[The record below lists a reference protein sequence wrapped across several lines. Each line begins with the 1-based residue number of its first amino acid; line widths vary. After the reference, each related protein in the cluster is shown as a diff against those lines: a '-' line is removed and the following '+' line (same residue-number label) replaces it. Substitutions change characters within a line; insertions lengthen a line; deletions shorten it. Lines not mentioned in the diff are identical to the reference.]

1 MKTRDSLNQPWQ
13 FPRRLFKV
21 FLAFFVVLFIQFTYL
36 SLFPTIYGINMDQFA
51 KQRNTVE
58 KKLYAAR
65 GNIYDRDNNVL
76 ALNVTSYTVIAYLD
90 ASRTGSSRVPLH
102 VVDKEMTAEKLA
114 PILNMEK
121 DYILNLLSKNL
132 YQVELGPGGRGISEL
147 KKEEIEQLKLPGI
160 SFIETHKR
168 NYPNGDFAS
177 YILGYAK
184 QYDEVIEVDGSR
196 ETIYKIV
203 GELGIEQKYN
213 DLLSGTDGKLIYQR
227 DRFGYK
233 IPDTKETRIDAVN
246 GSDIYLTID
255 SSIQRFIEAE
265 IKEASKTYNPE
276 WIQLTVM
283 DAKTGAILASTST
296 PSFDPNIKNI
306 TNYENPLVSYIFE
319 PGSIM
324 KTYTYIC
331 ALEKGTYNGNDT
343 YLSGSIKVGEDTVN
357 DWNRKGWGT
366 ITYDKGYEYSSNV
379 GVVNL
384 LQGTINKND
393 LKNCLDKYGFGKKTG
408 IELPREMSGY
418 IKFNYPIEVAAAGY
432 GQGIT
437 TTAIQQLQALTLIS
451 NNGKMI
457 TPYVVEKI
465 VNPNTNEVIYEHQK
479 EESEQLIKT
488 STVNKM
494 KELMYNVIHGTDA
507 GTTGRA
513 YQIEGFNIIGK
524 TGTSQIYDVATN
536 RYLTGTNDYIYSFGG
551 MFPKDNPEIII
562 YGAMKRPYW
571 GGSAGLSKAT
581 VNIIK
586 SIAKCYNI
594 YGNTESNEN
603 IVEYKLP
610 SYINKNVDKVKLELE
625 SKQIIPI
632 ILGNGDKVIKQF
644 PNYNNTVISHDK
656 VFLLTNDSEIEMPS
670 IIGWSR
676 SDIINLCNLLGI
688 KYEIEGYGY
697 AINQSVEKDTI
708 IKKDDILKVNLEK
721 KYDLEE

>member
-1 MKTRDSLNQPWQ
+1 
-13 FPRRLFKV
+13 
-21 FLAFFVVLFIQFTYL
+21 
-36 SLFPTIYGINMDQFA
+36 
-51 KQRNTVE
+51 
-58 KKLYAAR
+58 
-65 GNIYDRDNNVL
+65 
-76 ALNVTSYTVIAYLD
+76 
-90 ASRTGSSRVPLH
+90 
-102 VVDKEMTAEKLA
+102 
-114 PILNMEK
+114 
-121 DYILNLLSKNL
+121 
-132 YQVELGPGGRGISEL
+132 
-147 KKEEIEQLKLPGI
+147 
-160 SFIETHKR
+160 
-168 NYPNGDFAS
+168 
-177 YILGYAK
+177 
-184 QYDEVIEVDGSR
+184 
-196 ETIYKIV
+196 
-203 GELGIEQKYN
+203 
-213 DLLSGTDGKLIYQR
+213 
-227 DRFGYK
+227 
-233 IPDTKETRIDAVN
+233 
-246 GSDIYLTID
+246 
-255 SSIQRFIEAE
+255 
-265 IKEASKTYNPE
+265 
-276 WIQLTVM
+276 
-283 DAKTGAILASTST
+283 
-296 PSFDPNIKNI
+296 
-306 TNYENPLVSYIFE
+306 
-319 PGSIM
+319 
-324 KTYTYIC
+324 
-331 ALEKGTYNGNDT
+331 
-343 YLSGSIKVGEDTVN
+343 
-357 DWNRKGWGT
+357 
-366 ITYDKGYEYSSNV
+366 
-379 GVVNL
+379 
-384 LQGTINKND
+384 
-393 LKNCLDKYGFGKKTG
+393 
-408 IELPREMSGY
+408 MSGY

-586 SIAKCYNI
+586 SIAKYYNI

-603 IVEYKLP
+603 VVEYKLP